1 VQAVFRQKV
10 PRYNHG
16 DFGQWSSAAVMRL
29 RIGVIGLGDA
39 WQQRHA
45 PALRALAD
53 RFEVRAICEQV
64 GHRAEQAAAEFDASA
79 VESFRTVARRED
91 IDAVLVLAHQW
102 YGALPLVVAA
112 EAGKAVYCTAGV
124 EVQAEEAEQIRRC
137 VERSGVVFMV
147 ELPRRKAPATARL
160 KQLIAAQLG
169 QPRLLLCHQCA
180 SSRSATV
187 CPANRRPEYAAL
199 GEMIEAIDWCCYLV
213 GKRPTAVV
221 GLIHTSPTDRGRAGD
236 EDYYMISLDFSESTA
251 PGTGQMAQIS
261 CSRYIPAHWHEAISY
276 RAAAALQAS
285 CQRGVAFAD
294 LPSTVVWFDEAGRHQ
309 ESLDSERP
317 LGELLLAEFY
327 RAVVE
332 GAAHTSDLDDLCR
345 ALHIVQQARR
355 SHVDGRRIVLD

>member
-1 VQAVFRQKV
+1 
-10 PRYNHG
+10 
-16 DFGQWSSAAVMRL
+16 MIRL
-29 RIGVIGLGDA
+29 RVGVIGLGDA

-102 YGALPLVVAA
+102 FGALPLMVAA
-112 EAGKAVYCTAGV
+112 EGGKAVYCTAGV
-124 EVQAEEAEQIRRC
+124 ELQPEEAEQIKRW
-137 VERSGVVFMV
+137 VEQSGVVFRV
-147 ELPRRKAPATARL
+147 EFPRRKAPATVRL

-180 SSRSATV
+180 SSRAATV
-187 CPANRRPEYAAL
+187 CPANRLAEYSAL
-199 GEMIEAIDWCCYLV
+199 REMVEAIDWCCYLV
-213 GKRPTAVV
+213 GKQPSAVM
-221 GLIHTSPTDRGRAGD
+221 GLIHTSPADGGRTSD
-236 EDYYMISLDFSESTA
+236 EDYYMISLDFSEPAA
-251 PGTGQMAQIS
+251 PGTGQLAQIS

-276 RAAAALQAS
+276 RAAAALQVS

-294 LPSTVVWFDEAGRHQ
+294 LPSSVVWFDEAGRHQ
-309 ESLDSERP
+309 ESLESERP
-317 LGELLLAEFY
+317 LGELLLAEFH

-332 GAAHTSDLDDLCR
+332 GKAHSSDLDDLCR

-355 SHVDGRRIVLD
+355 SHVEGRRIAVL